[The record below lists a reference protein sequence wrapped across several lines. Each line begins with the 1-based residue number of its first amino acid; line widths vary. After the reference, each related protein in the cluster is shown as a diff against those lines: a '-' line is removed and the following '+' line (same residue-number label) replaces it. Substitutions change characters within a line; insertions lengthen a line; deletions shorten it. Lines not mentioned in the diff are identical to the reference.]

1 MREEQKTLKSSTESL
16 PVTEHFRT
24 GWLLIRAVGAL
35 GFLTVL
41 AGFGIG
47 QTAGEPT
54 EQVTDAYFV
63 EELYPIFEE
72 AQCRLCHGDDGVAS
86 GSRLKFPSEAA
97 GSDDVRAFGRYL
109 RAFVDQQEPRQSLL
123 FRKPTNR
130 LDHSGGERIPKASK
144 HEEVLLAWVRYLA
157 TQPEGHG
164 GASHSPSLPTV
175 SGPAPPSVIR
185 RLTHTQYNNT
195 VRDLLGDLTRP
206 ATQFPPEDFV
216 RGFKNQ
222 TGGQSM
228 SLLLVEA
235 YSKAAEKLAENAF
248 RGGNQQGLLPCEP
261 VPDADTSCRTRFVRE
276 FGRRAFRRPLMPSE
290 TEKYEALFQ
299 QGVQEHGDF
308 LGGARSIVETMLQSP
323 HFLFRVER
331 GSQGHWH
338 SYEVASRLSYFLW
351 DTMPDDA
358 MLRQAE
364 REELTTANQIESM
377 ARSMLRDPRAKSAME
392 EFLSQW
398 LRFDR
403 LLSAIRDR
411 RLFPNFNSRLTSLMA
426 EETRRLFNH
435 LVWNNVN
442 FMKLFSADYS
452 FLNAD
457 LAALYGLPAPDKDFD
472 RVQFPPDM
480 GRAGVLGQP
489 MFLTLTGKPMDTSPT
504 DRGLYVREHFLCQNV
519 PPPPPGVNT
528 TLPPVTDAKPMTN
541 RELLSMHVTNPSC
554 ASCHRLIDP
563 IGYGFEQYDTLGRFR
578 EKHFLTVFPT
588 RDEML
593 SKRKTEP
600 TKYELPLDPSGEVR
614 GIAVRGGVSHAR
626 FSNPKELGIILASE
640 PTCQKC
646 IVKQVFRYALGRP
659 ETGADREAI
668 EQIFRDFGDSRFL
681 FQELIIAL
689 VRSEPFLGGLN

>member
-1 MREEQKTLKSSTESL
+1 MRRLMSL
-16 PVTEHFRT
+16 RF
-24 GWLLIRAVGAL
+24 IRVAGGVGC
-35 GFLTVL
+35 LTILV
-41 AGFGIG
+41 GFGIG
-47 QTAGEPT
+47 QTAGVPAG
-54 EQVTDAYFV
+54 QVTDAYFADQ
-63 EELYPIFEE
+63 LYPIFEE
-72 AQCRLCHGDDGVAS
+72 TQCRQCHSDDGVAS
-86 GSRLKFPSEAA
+86 GSRLKLPSETA
-97 GSDDVRAFGRYL
+97 GSDEVRAFGRRL
-109 RAFVDQQEPRQSLL
+109 QAFVDRQEPRESLL

-130 LDHSGGERIPKASK
+130 LDHSGGERILKASEQ
-144 HEEVLLAWVRYLA
+144 EEVLLAWVRYLA
-157 TQPEGHG
+157 TLPEGHG
-164 GASHSPSLPTV
+164 GTSQDFSLNAAVEP
-175 SGPAPPSVIR
+175 GPPSVIR

-206 ATQFPPEDFV
+206 ATQFPPEDFIH
-216 RGFKNQ
+216 GFKNQ

-228 SLLLVEA
+228 SLLLAEA
-235 YSKAAEKLAENAF
+235 YSKAAEKLAETAF
-248 RGGNQQGLLPCEP
+248 HGGDQQDLLPCEP
-261 VPDADTSCRTRFVRE
+261 VSDFDVACRSRFIRE
-276 FGRRAFRRPLMPSE
+276 FGRRTFRRPLTQPE
-290 TEKYEALFQ
+290 VEKYEALFEQ
-299 QGVQEHGDF
+299 SVREQRDF
-308 LGGARSIVETMLQSP
+308 LAGARSVVETMLQSP

-331 GSQGHWH
+331 GRQGSSR
-338 SYEVASRLSYFLW
+338 SYEVAGRLSYFLW
-351 DTMPDDA
+351 ATMPDDA
-358 MLRQAE
+358 LLQRAE
-364 REELTTANQIESM
+364 RGELTTVEQVEAT
-377 ARSMLRDPRAKSAME
+377 ARRMLQDPRAKPAME

-435 LVWNNVN
+435 LVWDDVN
-442 FMKLFSADYS
+442 FMELFSADYS

-457 LAALYGLPAPDKDFD
+457 LAALYELPAPDKDFD

-480 GRAGVLGQP
+480 SRAGVLGQP

-519 PPPPPGVNT
+519 PPPPPGVST
-528 TLPPVTDAKPMTN
+528 TLPPITDATPMTN
-541 RELLSMHVTNPSC
+541 RERLSMHVTNPSC

-563 IGYGFEQYDTLGRFR
+563 IGYGFEQYDTLGRYR

-588 RDEML
+588 RDEMR
-593 SKRKTEP
+593 SKRKTKP

-626 FSNPKELGIILASE
+626 FSNPKELGVILASE

-646 IVKQVFRYALGRP
+646 IVRQVFRYALGRP
-659 ETGADREAI
+659 ETGADRKAI
-668 EQIFRDFGDSRFL
+668 DEVFDEFRESRFQ

>member
-1 MREEQKTLKSSTESL
+1 MSL
-16 PVTEHFRT
+16 R
-24 GWLLIRAVGAL
+24 LIRIAGGLVH
-35 GFLTVL
+35 LTVL
-41 AGFGIG
+41 ANFGIG
-47 QTAGEPT
+47 QTAVGT
-54 EQVTDAYFV
+54 AGQVTDTYFV
-63 EELYPIFEE
+63 DQLYPIFKD
-72 AQCRLCHGDDGVAS
+72 AQCRQCHSDDGVAS
-86 GSRLKFPSEAA
+86 GSRLKFPSETA
-97 GSDDVRAFGRYL
+97 GSAEVRAFGTL
-109 RAFVDQQEPRQSLL
+109 LQAFVDRQEPRDSLL

-130 LDHSGGERIPKASK
+130 LDHSGGERILKASEQ
-144 HEEVLLAWVRYLA
+144 EEVLLAWVRHLA
-157 TQPEGHG
+157 TLPEGQG
-164 GASHSPSLPTV
+164 DLLQEPSSTV
-175 SGPAPPSVIR
+175 VEPGPPSVIR

-206 ATQFPPEDFV
+206 ATQFPPEDYV

-228 SLLLVEA
+228 SLLLAEA
-235 YSKAAEKLAENAF
+235 YSKAAENLAENAF
-248 RGGNQQGLLPCEP
+248 HGGDPQGLLPCEP
-261 VPDADTSCRTRFVRE
+261 TQGSEAACRSQFIRE
-276 FGRRAFRRPLMPSE
+276 FGRRTFRRPLTPSE
-290 TEKYEALFQ
+290 IEKYEALFE
-299 QGVQEHGDF
+299 QGVREQGDF
-308 LGGARSIVETMLQSP
+308 LAGARGIVETMLQSP

-331 GSQGHWH
+331 GRQGPSH
-338 SYEVASRLSYFLW
+338 SYEIAGRLSYFLW

-358 MLRQAE
+358 LLRQAE
-364 REELTTANQIESM
+364 RGELTTVEQVEAT
-377 ARSMLRDPRAKSAME
+377 ARRMLRDPRAKLAME

-411 RLFPNFNSRLTSLMA
+411 RLYPDFDSRLTSLMA

-435 LVWNNVN
+435 LVWDKDN
-442 FMKLFSADYS
+442 FMELFSADYS

-457 LAALYGLPAPDKDFD
+457 LAALYELPAPDKDFD
-472 RVQFPPDM
+472 RVDFPPEM
-480 GRAGVLGQP
+480 GRAGILGQP
-489 MFLTLTGKPMDTSPT
+489 MFLTLTGQTMDTSPT
-504 DRGLYVREHFLCQNV
+504 DRGLYIREHFLCQNV
-519 PPPPPGVNT
+519 PPPPPGTNT
-528 TLPPVTDAKPMTN
+528 TLPPVTDVKQMTN
-541 RELLSMHVTNPSC
+541 RERLSMHVTNPSC

-588 RDEML
+588 RDELL

-626 FSNPKELGIILASE
+626 FSNPKELGVILASE

-646 IVKQVFRYALGRP
+646 IVRQVFRYALGRP
-659 ETGADREAI
+659 ETGADTETI
-668 EQIFRDFGDSRFL
+668 EQVFDDFRDSRFQ

>member
-1 MREEQKTLKSSTESL
+1 MSL
-16 PVTEHFRT
+16 R
-24 GWLLIRAVGAL
+24 LIRVAGGLAC
-35 GFLTVL
+35 LTVL
-41 AGFGIG
+41 AGLGIG
-47 QTAGEPT
+47 QTAGGT
-54 EQVTDAYFV
+54 AGQVTDTYFADQ
-63 EELYPIFEE
+63 LYPIFEE
-72 AQCRLCHGDDGVAS
+72 TQCRQCHSDDGVAS
-86 GSRLKFPSEAA
+86 GSRLKFPSATA
-97 GSDDVRAFGRYL
+97 GSDEVHAFGKRL
-109 RAFVDQQEPRQSLL
+109 QAFVNRQDPRESLL

-130 LDHSGGERIPKASK
+130 LDHSGGERILKASEQ
-144 HEEVLLAWVRYLA
+144 EEVLLAWVRYVA
-157 TQPEGHG
+157 TLPEG
-164 GASHSPSLPTV
+164 PSQDSSLNAAVEP
-175 SGPAPPSVIR
+175 GPPSVIR

-206 ATQFPPEDFV
+206 ATQFPPEDYV
-216 RGFKNQ
+216 YGFKNQ

-228 SLLLVEA
+228 SLLLAEA
-235 YSKAAEKLAENAF
+235 YSKAAEKLAANAF
-248 RGGNQQGLLPCEP
+248 HGGDQQGLLACEP
-261 VPDADTSCRTRFVRE
+261 VSDSDAACRRQFIRK
-276 FGRRAFRRPLMPSE
+276 FGRRTFRRPLTASE
-290 TEKYEALFQ
+290 TEKYEELFEQ
-299 QGVQEHGDF
+299 SVREQGGF
-308 LGGARSIVETMLQSP
+308 LAGARSVVETMLQSP

-331 GSQGHWH
+331 GDQGPSH
-338 SYEVASRLSYFLW
+338 SYEIAGRLSYFLL

-358 MLRQAE
+358 LLKQAARGNLATVEQVEATARRMLE
-364 REELTTANQIESM
+364 
-377 ARSMLRDPRAKSAME
+377 DPRAKLAME

-411 RLFPNFNSRLTSLMA
+411 RLYPNFNSRLTSLMA

-435 LVWNNVN
+435 LVWDNVN
-442 FMKLFSADYS
+442 FMELFSADYS

-457 LAALYGLPAPDKDFD
+457 LAALYDLPAPDRDFD
-472 RVQFPPDM
+472 RVEFPPEM

-519 PPPPPGVNT
+519 PSPPPGVST

-588 RDEML
+588 RDELL

-626 FSNPKELGIILASE
+626 FSNPKELGVILASE

-646 IVKQVFRYALGRP
+646 IVRQVFRYALGRP
-659 ETGADREAI
+659 ETGADTETI
-668 EQIFRDFGDSRFL
+668 ERVFDDFRDSRFR